1 MADVAPVAAGLCNDT
16 LKLPLAIVCVH
27 AVNCAL
33 LVVFSSCTVNIII
46 ELAVTVLFV
55 TVNSALVAAAKA
67 DAANV
72 ILPEVA
78 LIVTPVVWF
87 DSCVTV
93 PVPVCTIPFAA
104 WAITKSPVFIVTFW
118 PSFSTVNPAVA
129 VPLV

>member
-1 MADVAPVAAGLCNDT
+1 MADVAPVAAGLCNDI

-33 LVVFSSCTVNIII
+33 SVVFSSCTVIKII

-78 LIVTPVVWF
+78 LIVTPVV
-87 DSCVTV
+87 
-93 PVPVCTIPFAA
+93 
-104 WAITKSPVFIVTFW
+104 
-118 PSFSTVNPAVA
+118 
-129 VPLV
+129 

>member
-1 MADVAPVAAGLCNDT
+1 VADVAPVAAGLCNDI

-55 TVNSALVAAAKA
+55 TVNSALVAAANA

-78 LIVTPVVWF
+78 LIVTPVAWF

-93 PVPVCTIPFAA
+93 PVPVCTRPLAA
-104 WAITKSPVFIVTFW
+104 WVITKLPVSTDTFC
-118 PSFSTVNPAVA
+118 PSAATVNPAVG
-129 VPLV
+129 VPPV